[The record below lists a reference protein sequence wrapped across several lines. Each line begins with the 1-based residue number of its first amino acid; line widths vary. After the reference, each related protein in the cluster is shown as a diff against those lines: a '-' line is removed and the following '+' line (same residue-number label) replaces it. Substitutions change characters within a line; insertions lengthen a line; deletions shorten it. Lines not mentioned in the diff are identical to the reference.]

1 MGVTVEDLLDRIKQ
15 YAPSAPVDIVMQ
27 AYDFASRAHA
37 GQRRDSGDWYI
48 FHPLEV
54 ALILAEL
61 EMDVATIAAGLLH
74 DVIEDTDATL
84 SEVQATFGD
93 EIGLLVDGVTKLGR
107 VPLMSREEQQAENLR
122 KMFLA
127 MAQDIRVVLIKL
139 ADRLHNMRTLGHLP
153 WTRQARIARETLEIY
168 APLAHRLGMW
178 RIKWELEDLALRYL
192 EPGEYYKLVDKVARK
207 RKEREVI
214 IEEAKAI
221 LKKNL
226 DENNIP
232 CELQG
237 RAKHFYS
244 IYEKM
249 RIRGKTFDEIYD
261 LIAVRIIVNT
271 VRDCYAALG
280 IVHSLWKPIPGRF
293 KDYIAMPKSNM
304 YQSLHTAVIGPRGEP
319 LEIQI
324 RTWEMHRT
332 AEYGIAAHWRYK
344 EGTQAINEFEEKLSW
359 LRQLLEWQRDMKDVH
374 DFMETLKIEL
384 FKDEVYVFTPKGD
397 VKSLP
402 AGSTPVDFAYSVH
415 TDIGHRCIGSRVNG
429 KMTPLDYQLAN
440 GDIVEIITSKGETGP
455 SLDWLAFVKTSKA
468 RSKIR
473 QWAREVR
480 RSESVPRGR
489 DLLEKELRRQGM
501 EVHENLK
508 EDKLQVAASRLGFQD
523 PDDLLASVGDNRIS
537 AALVIGRLAPERPEK
552 QKEEKDLPQLPQRRG
567 RETAQG
573 IIIVKGADNVL
584 ARMARCC
591 NPVPGD
597 EIVGYITR
605 GKGISVHRRDCPN
618 IAWLRTSPERCID
631 VEWVFGR
638 ENSYPVELEIEAI
651 DRVALLTNIMNA
663 VTGLSVNITAV
674 NAHTDKDH
682 MAVVNMLV
690 EITSSDH
697 LNSVI
702 ERVKRVKGVT
712 AVRRAQQIGLQSGKS
727 ASV

>member
-1 MGVTVEDLLDRIKQ
+1 MGVTIEDVLDKVKQ
-15 YAPSAPVDIVMQ
+15 YAPNAPVDTVTR

-61 EMDVATIAAGLLH
+61 EMDITTIVSGLLH
-74 DVIEDTDATL
+74 DVIEDTDITL
-84 SEVQATFGD
+84 GEIKATFGD

-153 WTRQARIARETLEIY
+153 WDRQARIAKETLEIY

-192 EPGEYYKLVDKVARK
+192 EPGEYYKLVEKVARK
-207 RKEREVI
+207 RKEREGL
-214 IEEAKAI
+214 IEEAKDI
-221 LKKNL
+221 LRKNL
-226 DENNIP
+226 SDGNIP

-249 RIRGKTFDEIYD
+249 RMRDRTFDEIYD
-261 LIAVRIIVNT
+261 LIAVRIIVSN

-280 IVHSLWKPIPGRF
+280 AVHSLWKPIPGRF

-304 YQSLHTAVIGPRGEP
+304 YQSLHTTVIGPKGEP

-344 EGTQAINEFEEKLSW
+344 EGTQATNEFEEKLSW

-374 DFMETLKIEL
+374 DFMETLKIDL
-384 FKDEVYVFTPKGD
+384 FKDEVFVFTPKGD

-415 TDIGHRCIGSRVNG
+415 TDIGHRCVGARING
-429 KMTPLDYQLAN
+429 KMTPLDYQLTN
-440 GDIVEIITSKGETGP
+440 GDIVEIVTSKGQTGP
-455 SLDWLAFVKTSKA
+455 SWDWLAFVKTSKA

-473 QWAREVR
+473 QWVREER
-480 RSESVPRGR
+480 RSESLPRGR
-489 DLLEKELRRQGM
+489 DLLERELRRQGM

-508 EDKLQVAASRLGFQD
+508 EEKLQVAAHRLGFQD
-523 PDDLLASVGDNRIS
+523 ADDLLAAVGDSKIS
-537 AALVIGRLAPERPEK
+537 AALVIGRLVPEKPEKVREDKEPTQLAPRRRPE
-552 QKEEKDLPQLPQRRG
+552 D
-567 RETAQG
+567 AQG
-573 IIIVKGADNVL
+573 IKVKGADNVL

-597 EIVGYITR
+597 EVIGYITR

-618 IAWLRTSPERCID
+618 IAWLKTSPERCIE
-631 VEWVFGR
+631 VEWVFGQ
-638 ENSYPVELEIEAI
+638 ENSYPVELEIEAM

-663 VTGLSVNITAV
+663 VTGLRANISAV
-674 NAHTDKDH
+674 NARTGKDH
-682 MAVVNMLV
+682 IAVVNMVV
-690 EITSSDH
+690 EISGADH

-702 ERVKRVKGVT
+702 ERVGRIKGVT
-712 AVRRAQQIGLQSGKS
+712 AVRRVQQIGIHPGKS
-727 ASV
+727 VSV